1 MCNVDIDVE
10 LVWFYSNADA
20 GFRGIQEAVL

>member
-1 MCNVDIDVE
+1 MYNVDIDIE

-20 GFRGIQEAVL
+20 GFRGIQEAAL